1 MLLTISNSNMTT
13 NGTSAATGT
22 TTTTISIIIIII
34 TVARMSSM
42 MKIEATIETVKQLL
56 TEIIVAK

>member
-1 MLLTISNSNMTT
+1 MTT
-13 NGTSAATGT
+13 NGTPAATGT
-22 TTTTISIIIIII
+22 TTTTISIIIII